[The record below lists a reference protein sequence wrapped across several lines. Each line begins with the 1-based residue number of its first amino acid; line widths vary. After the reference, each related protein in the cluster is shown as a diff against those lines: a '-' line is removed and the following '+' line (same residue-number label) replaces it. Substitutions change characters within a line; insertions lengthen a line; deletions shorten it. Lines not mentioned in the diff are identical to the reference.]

1 MNYKFEDNDFNN
13 CELNKSLDMS
23 IQAFLNKKK
32 EQYID
37 NDFFHQI
44 FEIVFKY
51 TGNYRKKI
59 FSKEDV
65 NIAGDMFTHK
75 KVIGYSGTG
84 SMTLNKTNSRMI
96 KILMEYIK
104 EGQEPDITIVGK
116 LADPGNGGSE
126 RISLSEVSFD
136 DLTLFDFE
144 VGAVGS
150 CECPFSFTDM
160 ECIDLI

>member
-1 MNYKFEDNDFNN
+1 MKANEVINGTFGEVWIND
-13 CELNKSLDMS
+13 ELVDEIKAF
-23 IQAFLNKKK
+23 QA
-32 EQYID
+32 
-37 NDFFHQI
+37 
-44 FEIVFKY
+44 KY
-51 TGNYRKKI
+51 E

-96 KILMEYIK
+96 KTLINYIK
-104 EGQEPDITIVGK
+104 EGLEPDVTIVGK

-136 DLTLFDFE
+136 DLTLMDFE
-144 VGAVGS
+144 VGALGS
-150 CECPFSFTDM
+150 TECPFSFGKCTVLDS
-160 ECIDLI
+160 I